1 MDRGTVLRPKG
12 THGPLE
18 LKHQF
23 GVSDGGRRWGAGGG
37 GQEMSPE
44 RGGARPS
51 RPGMMKDVIKGE
63 SGTMAVA
70 GVWRMSQRRP
80 ERAGSSM
87 DAGQD
92 SGVRK
97 MVSRTWEVAEK
108 WGTSQQS
115 RV

>member
-1 MDRGTVLRPKG
+1 
-12 THGPLE
+12 
-18 LKHQF
+18 
-23 GVSDGGRRWGAGGG
+23 
-37 GQEMSPE
+37 MSPE

-63 SGTMAVA
+63 SEMMAVA
-70 GVWRMSQRRP
+70 GMWRMSQRRA
-80 ERAGSSM
+80 ERAESSM
-87 DAGQD
+87 DTGQD